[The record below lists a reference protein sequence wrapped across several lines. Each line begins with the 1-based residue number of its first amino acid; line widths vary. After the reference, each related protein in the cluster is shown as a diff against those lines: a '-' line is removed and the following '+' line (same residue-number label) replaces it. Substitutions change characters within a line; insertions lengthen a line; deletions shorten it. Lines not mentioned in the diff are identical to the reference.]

1 MNKLIEMQKNVKAIV
16 RKHEEDLI
24 NKLNVE
30 VFRSIDGYDHYAVS
44 SFGKVKNVKTGKILK
59 GFDNGQGYLKVDLCK
74 DGIRKNCYVHRLM
87 ANAFLDNPDDKECVD
102 HRNNDKT
109 NNQLTN
115 LRWATTK
122 ENAMNQII
130 SKNNTSKVKGI
141 SFNKKVKKWCAQITI
156 DGICIHIGYYDN
168 LEDAKI
174 ARINRANQAFGVYT
188 NACEKL

>member
-16 RKHEEDLI
+16 RKYENNLI
-24 NKLNVE
+24 KLNLE
-30 VFRSIDGYDHYAVS
+30 VWKSIDSYDHYVVS
-44 SFGKVKNVKTGKILK
+44 SFGKVKNTKTGRILK
-59 GFDNGQGYLKVDLCK
+59 GRNVCGYLQVVLCE
-74 DGIRKNCYVHRLM
+74 DGVRKNCYVHRLV

-102 HRNNDKT
+102 HRNNDKI
-109 NNQLTN
+109 NNHLTN

-130 SKNNTSKVKGI
+130 SKNNKSKVKGI
-141 SFNKKVKKWCAQITI
+141 CFNNKKVKKWHAQVMI
-156 DGICIHIGYYDN
+156 DGIRIHIGYYDD

-174 ARINRANQAFGVYT
+174 ARVNRANEAFGMYT